1 MAHDMIL
8 LTKEVLIF
16 MGGRMNSLIFCKF
29 SNSRNS
35 LISKIIEVI
44 VKSRLTEHLPS
55 NNLFN
60 TRQSAYSKLRC
71 VASSNVQCADTG
83 LQQCYSFIFG
93 HFVELSLF
101 RI

>member
-1 MAHDMIL
+1 
-8 LTKEVLIF
+8 
-16 MGGRMNSLIFCKF
+16 MNSLIFCKF
-29 SNSRNS
+29 SNSLNS
-35 LISKIIEVI
+35 LISKII
-44 VKSRLTEHLPS
+44 KSRLTEHLPS